1 MKQITKK
8 DLRGLKQLFPMLG
21 KAEMRHYVGGY
32 SNGYWNGNWNNPYSY
47 FDYGGYTGYNGYY
60 YDGSGYRLPEV
71 TVYGYYPNHN
81 QGGGDFWPIF
91 PNGPLENP
99 NAGYPYS
106 NGQQGYNGNPG
117 INGNSGYGYY
127 GYYGYYDNGYYG
139 GGGSLGD
146 STDTTESIVK
156 DLLDYLKQSL
166 VTVVAE
172 TAELAHEV
180 YNKVVP
186 LLLEHPDAIKTLQE
200 YLDELKEHI
209 NPMVESDPNKMDW
222 EDLFTMWL
230 FELGASNM
238 DINMENNNINFV
250 FGDDAK
256 TTKDLQ
262 VQEGVLEARNEAIIN
277 IKDGSFT
284 DVDHT
289 WSYDVNEFL
298 DGVITMNTATSF
310 LGSYYTEVKIHDNHD
325 GTYRLDYRVSNISGW
340 ESATRLRVSH
350 DHKYHDGIIPNCDRD
365 SGVGLG
371 GTISETWTWSETI
384 SL

>member
-1 MKQITKK
+1 MKKITKTNFQG
-8 DLRGLKQLFPMLG
+8 LRQLFPVLE
-21 KAEMRHYVGGY
+21 KEDMRHYVGGY

-91 PNGPLENP
+91 PNGPLENT
-99 NAGYPYS
+99 NGGYPYS
-106 NGQQGYNGNPG
+106 SGQQDYNGNPG

-222 EDLFTMWL
+222 EDLFT
-230 FELGASNM
+230 
-238 DINMENNNINFV
+238 FV
-250 FGDDAK
+250 MLH
-256 TTKDLQ
+256 LQ
-262 VQEGVLEARNEAIIN
+262 VRHVG
-277 IKDGSFT
+277 
-284 DVDHT
+284 
-289 WSYDVNEFL
+289 
-298 DGVITMNTATSF
+298 
-310 LGSYYTEVKIHDNHD
+310 
-325 GTYRLDYRVSNISGW
+325 YR
-340 ESATRLRVSH
+340 
-350 DHKYHDGIIPNCDRD
+350 
-365 SGVGLG
+365 
-371 GTISETWTWSETI
+371 
-384 SL
+384 